1 MICKPCREPHEPADC
16 IDAVAV
22 PPREGMTRWCYCQHA
37 PRQDVALGGVGLVTT
52 PEVARQPG
60 HP

>member
-37 PRQDVALGGVGLVTT
+37 PRQDVALGAADTNA
-52 PEVARQPG
+52 PESSAG
-60 HP
+60 TIN